1 MKAKWIHDCDQCKYA
16 GSMFHHNDILDWY
29 VCNDSVIAR
38 RGNDG
43 PEYWSMPISMVKD
56 DGYLIGRNVHNFHA
70 LNDMQILAQ
79 VMLHRLKP

>member
-1 MKAKWIHDCDQCKYA
+1 MKAKWIHDCDQCKYT

-43 PEYWSMPISMVKD
+43 PEYWSMPISMAKD
-56 DGYLIGRNVHNFHA
+56 DGYLMSRDVHDFRA

-79 VMLHRLKP
+79 AMLKRVG